1 MEMRLDGSGRVAC
14 GGGTNLMLQLRLER
28 GDDKIKH
35 YRKMNWRQ
43 RAHLGS
49 MGRKRDMVRRRDD
62 VGRRRGGTEKDKGR
76 RRRQLGSRESYSA
89 EK

>member
-1 MEMRLDGSGRVAC
+1 MKMRLNGLGRVAC
-14 GGGTNLMLQLRLER
+14 GGGTDLMLQLRLER
-28 GDDKIKH
+28 GDDRIKR

-43 RAHLGS
+43 QAHLGS
-49 MGRKRDMVRRRDD
+49 MGRKRDTVRRRDD
-62 VGRRRGGTEKDKGR
+62 VGRRRDGTEEEKGR